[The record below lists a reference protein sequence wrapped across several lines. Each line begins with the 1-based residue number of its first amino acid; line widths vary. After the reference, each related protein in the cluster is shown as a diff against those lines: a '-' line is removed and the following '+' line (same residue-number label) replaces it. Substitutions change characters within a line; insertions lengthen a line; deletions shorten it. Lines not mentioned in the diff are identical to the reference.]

1 MLAAYH
7 WKQQAFILNIGHA
20 YDRLGLLLVIL
31 SNKKWLN
38 FQEGKN
44 ITISLTDLKC
54 LKLSTTFNPITPM
67 SDQDRIFPYNINTT
81 LTRQVMR
88 IKKNIN
94 LGIISWSNTK
104 FSELIL

>member
-1 MLAAYH
+1 M
-7 WKQQAFILNIGHA
+7 GHA

-81 LTRQVMR
+81 LTRQSDEN
-88 IKKNIN
+88 KEKY
-94 LGIISWSNTK
+94 K
-104 FSELIL
+104 FGDN